1 MSLSLTNCIVE
12 LAESIWPTCSE
23 ATVGDSGVAAVEV
36 VEPGE
41 LVYIGLNLIG
51 LDKQDL
57 IRELQCDSC
66 NFITSKNLD

>member
-41 LVYIGLNLIG
+41 GVGLHWIELDWIG
-51 LDKQDL
+51 
-57 IRELQCDSC
+57 
-66 NFITSKNLD
+66 